1 MFTDFKKAIQ
11 NHFAQMSE
19 IADHVYEVEVD
30 KDELWNLY
38 LDSFPAG
45 TNEIYRER
53 REYDCS
59 CCRQFIRAIGNVVFI
74 KDAVVHTIW
83 ELTDLGTTFQPVADA
98 LDVYIKAHAVTDVY
112 ISKFAKIGTD
122 KNHSQ
127 YGNRVYDMGFRKDN
141 VTGEWIRIITFPT
154 KHHWRDKS
162 DLELIK
168 TSAEQLI
175 DICEGRGIA
184 TCYLTQPGCAN
195 GGLDWDSQV
204 KPLIERILDDRFVI
218 ADYQL

>member
-1 MFTDFKKAIQ
+1 MRILYDAGDIFELPKNRNEAVCITTKKIEKKNGCAVMGAGIAKQ
-11 NHFAQMSE
+11 ANMSFNGL
-19 IADHVYEVEVD
+19 A
-30 KDELWNLY
+30 
-38 LDSFPAG
+38 
-45 TNEIYRER
+45 R
-53 REYDCS
+53 
-59 CCRQFIRAIGNVVFI
+59 
-74 KDAVVHTIW
+74 
-83 ELTDLGTTFQPVADA
+83 DLGA
-98 LDVYIKAHAVTDVY
+98 LL
-112 ISKFAKIGTD
+112 
-122 KNHSQ
+122 SQ